1 MADTSK
7 PDSKPDSKADLKP
20 DRSEWAGAFDRLT
33 KEHEGQY
40 LTIELLD
47 PEYGDQH
54 EAERL
59 PFAYAAYDP
68 RDDVVIVAV
77 GGNSPRYPVVLRH
90 MVWHPSEVDLAP
102 DGAFRVVEQDGTT
115 TLVSFFAGPAS

>member
-1 MADTSK
+1 MMADT
-7 PDSKPDSKADLKP
+7 PKADHTEWT
-20 DRSEWAGAFDRLT
+20 DRLDRLT
-33 KEHEGQY
+33 KEHEGQPV
-40 LTIELLD
+40 TIELLD

-59 PFAYAAYDP
+59 PFAYATYDP

-90 MVWHPSEVDLAP
+90 MIWHPSEVDIAP
-102 DGAFRVVEQDGTT
+102 EGPFKVVEQDGTT
-115 TLVSFFAGPAS
+115 TLVAFYPTESAAS